1 MISEAKTMKKTLAK
15 IKYVLV
21 DLDGTTF
28 IGDTPLGNVAETL
41 QKLRDAGKKIIFIAN
56 NSSLCG
62 EATAEK
68 LAALGLF
75 HEEDYVYTSGQCAAE
90 YVHKNY
96 PEKTC
101 YIVGTKHLKEEFL
114 RNGIT
119 LTDDMPDIAV
129 LGTHTEITFE
139 EIAKLVY
146 AVKKG
151 AMYIATHGDYT
162 LLGYNV
168 PLPDC
173 GAFIKMLEL
182 SSKITPDVV
191 LGKPNEYLGKRIM
204 TKFHCNADE
213 VLVIGDSLKSDIQ
226 LGINCGFYTLLVLTG
241 ETTEKALKQSDIVP
255 DFVLPTLDDITAYLD

>member
-1 MISEAKTMKKTLAK
+1 MKKTLAK
-15 IKYVLV
+15 IKYVV
-21 DLDGTTF
+21 IDLDGTAF
-28 IGDTPLGNVAETL
+28 IGDTPLGDVAGTL
-41 QKLRDAGKKIIFIAN
+41 NKLRAAGKKIIFIAN

-62 EATAEK
+62 VATAEK
-68 LAALGLF
+68 LESLGLYR
-75 HEEDYVYTSGQCAAE
+75 EGDYVYTSGQCAAE
-90 YVHKNY
+90 YVRKNY

-101 YIVGTKHLKEEFL
+101 MIVGTKYLKEEFEK
-114 RNGIT
+114 NGVKIV
-119 LTDDMPDIAV
+119 DDMPDIAV
-129 LGTHTEITFE
+129 LGTDTEITFE
-139 EIAKLVY
+139 KIAKLVF

-173 GAFIKMLEL
+173 GAFVKMLET

-191 LGKPNEYLGKRIM
+191 LGKPNEYMGKRIM

-241 ETTEKALKQSDIVP
+241 ETTEKTLKQSDIVP
-255 DFVLPTLDDITAYLD
+255 DFVLPTLDDITQYLDK